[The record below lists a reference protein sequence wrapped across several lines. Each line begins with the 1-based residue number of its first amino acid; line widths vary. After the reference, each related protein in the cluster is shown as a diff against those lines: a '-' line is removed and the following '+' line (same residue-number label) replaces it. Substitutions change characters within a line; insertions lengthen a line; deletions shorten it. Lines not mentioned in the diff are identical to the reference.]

1 MKDSGGTIFV
11 ILFWG
16 VLLFF
21 AFRGC
26 DGSSSYS
33 SKDNYD
39 QYDDRGRGADY
50 DRSHYR
56 SRGRRR

>member
-11 ILFWG
+11 ILFWIA
-16 VLLFF
+16 
-21 AFRGC
+21 AFIFIFKTC
-26 DGSSSYS
+26 DSSSS
-33 SKDNYD
+33 SNNRSSYD